1 MGKAAESADRGWPV
15 AIEKSNFFEV
25 HLLAVYYK
33 STQPLATF
41 PPHTPGSKQN
51 IKMFTQADF
60 FLSRRQATTDLLY
73 SLHLSTQRD
82 NLHDNAV
89 PLIKDSFITQDW
101 NEHFK
106 GW

>member
-1 MGKAAESADRGWPV
+1 
-15 AIEKSNFFEV
+15 
-25 HLLAVYYK
+25 
-33 STQPLATF
+33 
-41 PPHTPGSKQN
+41 
-51 IKMFTQADF
+51 MFTQADF

-73 SLHLSTQRD
+73 SLHLNTQRD

-89 PLIKDSFITQDW
+89 PLIKDSSITQDW